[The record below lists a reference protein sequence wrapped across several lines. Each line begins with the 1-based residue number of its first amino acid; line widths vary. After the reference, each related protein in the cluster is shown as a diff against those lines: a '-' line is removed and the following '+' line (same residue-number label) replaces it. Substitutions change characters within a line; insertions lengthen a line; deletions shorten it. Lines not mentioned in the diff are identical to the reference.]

1 MLMPSKLKHRKQPR
15 GKNPGKA
22 TRGFYLSFGSY
33 GLKSLGR
40 GWITARQLEASR
52 RAMTRYIKRG
62 GAIWIRIFPDKP
74 VTQQPAET
82 GMGGGKGAMDHFVA
96 AVKPGRIIFEM
107 QGSVRLSLKKR
118 CVLQLPKCQLKL
130 NSLRKIKMKS
140 KEELKNIRSK
150 NVRDL
155 YEDLKKQYQ
164 KLQELNFQSEFRK
177 NKDLNSQK
185 KTRRYVAR
193 IWTVLNEKLAKDD
206 KGAKN
211 D

>member
-107 QGSVRLSLKKR
+107 AGVSEVVAKEAMRLAATKMPVKTKFIKK
-118 CVLQLPKCQLKL
+118 
-130 NSLRKIKMKS
+130 
-140 KEELKNIRSK
+140 
-150 NVRDL
+150 D
-155 YEDLKKQYQ
+155 
-164 KLQELNFQSEFRK
+164 
-177 NKDLNSQK
+177 
-185 KTRRYVAR
+185 
-193 IWTVLNEKLAKDD
+193 
-206 KGAKN
+206 
-211 D
+211 

>member
-1 MLMPSKLKHRKQPR
+1 
-15 GKNPGKA
+15 
-22 TRGFYLSFGSY
+22 
-33 GLKSLGR
+33 
-40 GWITARQLEASR
+40 
-52 RAMTRYIKRG
+52 
-62 GAIWIRIFPDKP
+62 
-74 VTQQPAET
+74 
-82 GMGGGKGAMDHFVA
+82 
-96 AVKPGRIIFEM
+96 
-107 QGSVRLSLKKR
+107 
-118 CVLQLPKCQLKL
+118 
-130 NSLRKIKMKS
+130 MKS